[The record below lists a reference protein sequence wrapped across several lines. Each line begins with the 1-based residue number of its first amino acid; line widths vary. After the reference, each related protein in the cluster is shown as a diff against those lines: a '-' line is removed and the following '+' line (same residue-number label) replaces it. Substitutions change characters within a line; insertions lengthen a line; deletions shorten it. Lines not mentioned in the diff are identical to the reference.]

1 MLNNNV
7 TSNQSVT
14 EKAYAKIN
22 IGLEVLRKR
31 EDGYHDIN
39 SLFTRV
45 SLHDTIVVSNS
56 EKMECVTIP
65 SLGIPQEDNLAYR
78 AGMALKNTLGIN
90 QNAKITIHKHI
101 PNGAGLGGGSSDCA
115 SVLKALCKLWQID
128 IESPEIISQLHEI
141 ASRLG
146 SDVPFFL
153 GKGSALA
160 ESRGESLYYFPI
172 DIPYKVLLVFPDI
185 HVSTHWAYKQLN
197 IHTEGKRGRAFRDIL
212 LMGLLNPI
220 HLRDYCVN
228 DFERVVFGE
237 YPAIKAIKE
246 QLYQCSADFALMS
259 GSGSTVFGFF
269 KDEENAL
276 DACLHFPS
284 MRTYLCDVLGN
295 E

>member
-1 MLNNNV
+1 MPNDV
-7 TSNQSVT
+7 PTPTQYIT

-56 EKMECVTIP
+56 DFMECVTIP
-65 SLGIPQEDNLAYR
+65 SLGIPQEENLAYK
-78 AGMALKNTLGIN
+78 AGMALKNTFGIN

-128 IESPEIISQLHEI
+128 LDSPQTIIQLHEI
-141 ASRLG
+141 ASKLG

-153 GKGSALA
+153 GKGSAIA

-172 DIPYKVLLVFPDI
+172 EIPYKVVLVFPDI
-185 HVSTHWAYKQLN
+185 HISTPWAYKQLN
-197 IHTEGKRGRAFRDIL
+197 VHTEGKRGRAFRDIL

-228 DFERVVFGE
+228 DFERVVFE
-237 YPAIKAIKE
+237 EHPTIKGIKE
-246 QLYQCSADFALMS
+246 QLYQVSADFALMS

-269 KDEENAL
+269 KDEEKAL
-276 DACLHFPS
+276 NACLHFPS